1 MPLRG
6 GVIIIGS
13 LLWDNSNRQKW
24 RENDLC
30 FENRFKVYIPIRYG
44 RYSCTRKIY
53 TMVFSNNCYLRR
65 YGLGTGWVL
74 PIKTKINSFSELK
87 GEAKKMGET
96 EGFNNG
102 FSSDWGSVA
111 LLFNPNKIIDDSIK
125 EEWGKF
131 MSDKIPRPPLSVSEK
146 FPIDFNGFLTI
157 RWPEEVMQKNK
168 IEKYDFLIATV
179 TNPTLINNRYPTVYK
194 IANAMEKVD
203 DYLYFEKNREYEI
216 TTFQDERIPQ
226 QELGASFNHK
236 RKTSL
241 SPSGCRYISR
251 QESGVLCGSIISETK
266 RKRETTK
273 EDS

>member
-6 GVIIIGS
+6 GAIIIGS
-13 LLWDNSNRQKW
+13 LLWDNKGNRQKW
-24 RENDLC
+24 RKNDLC
-30 FENRFKVYIPIRYG
+30 SENRFKVYIPIRYG

-65 YGLGTGWVL
+65 YGLGTGWVF
-74 PIKTKINSFSELK
+74 PIKTKINLFSELK
-87 GEAKKMGET
+87 EEAKKMGEA

-102 FSSDWGSVA
+102 FSSDWGSIA
-111 LLFNPNKIIDDSIK
+111 LLLNPNKTINDSIK

-157 RWPEEVMQKNK
+157 RWPEEVIQENN
-168 IEKYDFLIATV
+168 IEKYDFFIATV

-194 IANAMEKVD
+194 IANAMAKVN
-203 DYLYFEKNREYEI
+203 DYLYFEKNREHKI
-216 TTFQDERIPQ
+216 TTFQDERI
-226 QELGASFNHK
+226 SN
-236 RKTSL
+236 
-241 SPSGCRYISR
+241 
-251 QESGVLCGSIISETK
+251 IISETK
-266 RKRETTK
+266 RKRERMK

>member
-1 MPLRG
+1 MSLRG

-24 RENDLC
+24 RDNNLCSENQ
-30 FENRFKVYIPIRYG
+30 FKVYIPIRYG
-44 RYSCTRKIY
+44 RYSCKRKIY
-53 TMVFSNNCYLRR
+53 TMVFSNNCYLKR
-65 YGLGTGWVL
+65 YGLGIGWVL
-74 PIKTKINSFSELK
+74 PIKTKINLFSELK
-87 GEAKKMGET
+87 GEAKKMGEA
-96 EGFNNG
+96 EGFNNNG

-111 LLFNPNKIIDDSIK
+111 LLLNPNKIIDDSIK

-131 MSDKIPRPPLSVSEK
+131 MSDKIPRPPLLVSEK

-179 TNPTLINNRYPTVYK
+179 TNPTLIKNRYPTVYK

-203 DYLYFEKNREYEI
+203 NYLYFEKNREHEI
-216 TTFQDERIPQ
+216 TTFQDERI
-226 QELGASFNHK
+226 SN
-236 RKTSL
+236 
-241 SPSGCRYISR
+241 
-251 QESGVLCGSIISETK
+251 IISETK
-266 RKRETTK
+266 RKREGTK